1 MDIDALELPDPCQQ
15 ACPWLQESWEAAGVR
30 VDVPDVGVHTTDE
43 TVAGQ
48 TLPQR

>member
-30 VDVPDVGVHTTDE
+30 VDVPDAVVEKSVEVVT
-43 TVAGQ
+43 GQ